1 MKSLSDEVTPRTL
14 LSRYVVCH
22 SVSRRRADPL
32 HDPLDSTIGEVSDGE
47 TGWMSVDTVTGGVLT
62 AGLGFDE

>member
-32 HDPLDSTIGEVSDGE
+32 HDRLDSITGEVSDGE
-47 TGWMSVDTVTGGVLT
+47 TEWMSVNTLT
-62 AGLGFDE
+62 SGIATAELGFDE